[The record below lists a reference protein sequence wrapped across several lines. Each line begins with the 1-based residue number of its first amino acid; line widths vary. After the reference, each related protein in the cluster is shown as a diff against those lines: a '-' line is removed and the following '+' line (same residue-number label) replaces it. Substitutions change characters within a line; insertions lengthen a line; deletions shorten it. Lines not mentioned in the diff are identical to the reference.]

1 MIEVNRVLC
10 PVDLSEASARAF
22 GYAVDFARWYEARL
36 TALHVVAPVPVMLGA
51 TGALPPPPP
60 DEEGERRAAL
70 SRFVAERTPAGG
82 PEIEAV
88 VARGDPA
95 REIAA
100 HAREAG
106 ADLLV
111 AGTHGRSGLPRWL
124 LGSVTE
130 ELLRTAPCPLLVVP
144 PDADEAP
151 PPVPAL
157 LRRILCAVD
166 FSDPSLRAV
175 ELSLSLAQE
184 ADARVLLLHV
194 LEAFVPSVPPL
205 PPAGPAVADY
215 LRDLEEHAAER
226 LRRVIPEGASEWCE
240 PTVRVV
246 RGKPWREIVREA
258 DEHDAGLIVLGV
270 HGHGTLDRLFFGST
284 ATGVVRHAG
293 CPVLVARP
301 PSPAAEPTAS

>member
-1 MIEVNRVLC
+1 
-10 PVDLSEASARAF
+10 
-22 GYAVDFARWYEARL
+22 
-36 TALHVVAPVPVMLGA
+36 MLGA

-60 DEEGERRAAL
+60 DDEGERRAAL
-70 SRFVAERTPAGG
+70 SRFVAERAPAGG
-82 PEIEAV
+82 PEIETV
-88 VARGDPA
+88 IGRGDPA
-95 REIAA
+95 REITA

-144 PDADEAP
+144 PDVDEAP

-194 LEAFVPSVPPL
+194 LEAFVPAVPLL

-215 LRDLEEHAAER
+215 LRDLEDHAAER

-240 PTVRVV
+240 PTVSVV
-246 RGKPWREIVREA
+246 RGKPWREIVRKA

-301 PSPAAEPTAS
+301 PHAVAEPTAS

>member
-22 GYAVDFARWYEARL
+22 DYAVDFARWYEARL
-36 TALHVVAPVPVMLGA
+36 TALHIVPPVPVMLGA
-51 TGALPPPPP
+51 TGALPPTPP
-60 DEEGERRAAL
+60 DDEGERRAAL
-70 SRFVAERTPAGG
+70 SRFVAERAPAGG
-82 PEIEAV
+82 PEIETV
-88 VARGDPA
+88 IGRGDPA
-95 REIAA
+95 REITA

-111 AGTHGRSGLPRWL
+111 AGPHLRRGLPRWL

-130 ELLRTAPCPLLVVP
+130 ELLRTSPCPLLVVP
-144 PDADEAP
+144 PDAEDAP
-151 PPVPAL
+151 PPVPVL

-194 LEAFVPSVPPL
+194 LEAFTPSVPPL
-205 PPAGPAVADY
+205 PLAGPAVADD
-215 LRDLEEHAAER
+215 LRDLREHAVER
-226 LRRVIPEGASEWCE
+226 LRRVIPEDASEWCE
-240 PTVRVV
+240 PAVRVV
-246 RGKPWREIVREA
+246 RGTPWREIVREA

-270 HGHGTLDRLFFGST
+270 HGRGTLDRLLFGST

-301 PSPAAEPTAS
+301 PHAATEPPAR